1 MRRDQAHYVEE
12 TQTVRRI
19 AADPRCRWIWT
30 DHAETQMKERRIA
43 APGVK
48 AALTNGQVILQESKK
63 DILWRVRG
71 RDEDGRMIEVVV
83 AVFAA
88 AIKIKVVTAF

>member
-1 MRRDQAHYVEE
+1 MGQGQVHYVEE

-19 AADPRCRWIWT
+19 VANPRCRWIWT
-30 DHAETQMKERRIA
+30 EHAETQMKERGIS
-43 APGVK
+43 APGIK
-48 AALTNGQVILQESKK
+48 TALTNGQVILRESKK
-63 DILWRVRG
+63 DILWRIRG
-71 RDEDGRMIEVVV
+71 RDIDGEMIEVVV